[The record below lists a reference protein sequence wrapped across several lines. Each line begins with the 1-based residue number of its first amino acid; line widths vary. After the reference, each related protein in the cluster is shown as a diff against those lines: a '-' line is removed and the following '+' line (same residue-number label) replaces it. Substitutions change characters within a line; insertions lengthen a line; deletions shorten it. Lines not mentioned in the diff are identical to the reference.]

1 MTDTVQDYFA
11 YVGEYMRRVWDRDL
25 ELDRAYRTAIQR
37 MCMGV
42 QDHDRIREWLHP
54 RVYVLSPVDD
64 QAR

>member
-37 MCMGV
+37 MCMGA
-42 QDHDRIREWLHP
+42 QDHDRIREWLRP
-54 RVYVLSPVDD
+54 SVYVLSPVDD
-64 QAR
+64 